1 MQENGNLEEFR
12 SGGIN
17 AHVTLIVCS
26 LLYMV
31 NYMDRQVLSVVLEPM
46 KLDLGL
52 TDTQA
57 GAIQTIFLMSVALFS
72 FPIAFLMDRWSR
84 RKSLGIMAILW
95 SIFTCITGF
104 GRNFATVII
113 PRTIVGVGEAA
124 FAAAGT
130 ALIGAAYAQQF
141 RSRVMGVFNM
151 AIPIGAAIGVILGG
165 YLSANYGGWRTPFY
179 VFAVPGI
186 LLGIIAFFLK
196 DYRTVVAE
204 KSDDNSMGLFQS
216 ALRLLRIPTLRWMY
230 IGQAMHGIV
239 VSSFLTW
246 IPAYIMRAHG
256 VTEDKAG
263 LLTAA
268 IGIMA
273 VIGAPLG
280 GFLADLW
287 YKRNRKGRMLL
298 AVVSI
303 PLASVCF
310 IGAILLKLQGFGL
323 VLGLLFGVLIV
334 LGVPSFSA
342 ISQDVVAP
350 DQKSMVWGMSVL
362 CQYVLGGG
370 WGPLMVGFLS
380 QTMGGNTYGLTVALI
395 VSACFG
401 FVASIFLFVSAQHYS
416 NDMDHIKSVTLLAEK

>member
-1 MQENGNLEEFR
+1 MKEHAEEFR
-12 SGGIN
+12 QGGISS
-17 AHVTLIVCS
+17 HITLIVCS

-57 GAIQTIFLMSVALFS
+57 GAIQTIFLMSIALFS
-72 FPIAFLMDRWSR
+72 FPISFLMDRWSR
-84 RKSLGIMAILW
+84 RKSLGIMAIVW
-95 SIFTCITGF
+95 SAFTYLTGL
-104 GRNFATVII
+104 GRSFITVII

-124 FAAAGT
+124 FASAGT
-130 ALIGAAYAQQF
+130 ALIGAAYTPKF

-165 YLSANYGGWRTPFY
+165 YLSVNYGGWRTPFY

-186 LLGIIAFFLK
+186 LLGIVAFFLK
-196 DYRTVVAE
+196 DYQTVVAE
-204 KSDDNSMGLFQS
+204 KGGGDSTGLFQS
-216 ALRLLRIPTLRWMY
+216 AVRLLKIPTLRWMY

-246 IPAYIMRAHG
+246 LPAFIMRAHG

-263 LLTAA
+263 ILTAA

-280 GFLADLW
+280 GFLADFW

-303 PLASVCF
+303 SLASVCF
-310 IGAILLKLQGFGL
+310 IGAVLLKLHGFGL
-323 VLGLLFGVLIV
+323 VLGMLFGILIV

-342 ISQDVVAP
+342 ISQDVVTP
-350 DQKSMVWGMSVL
+350 DLKSMVWGMSVL

-380 QTMGGNTYGLTVALI
+380 QTMGGNTHGLAVALI
-395 VSACFG
+395 VSTCFG
-401 FVASIFLFVSAQHYS
+401 FVASLFLFVSAKHYP
-416 NDMDHIKSVTLLAEK
+416 NDMDRIKGVTLLAEK